1 MRSVL
6 FLLAAGVLVAQVA
19 AAQPTSTAATRPP
32 SGFTTD
38 VPVCYNATNGDVRF
52 VTPWGTRQGDPIC
65 TPPSPWATLGP
76 YDGVACTS
84 GGSFD
89 CRRNERYT
97 QINAAGVVGPTGL
110 TGPQGPAGPQGIA
123 GFQGTAGPRGQT
135 GATGVKGDT
144 GLIGSTGAAGLTGA
158 TGATGGTGVKGDT
171 GATGAAGTGATVA
184 YVPTGSSCG
193 PGRVGSQITDGA
205 GNITVVCDGATG
217 GIGPIGPIGPA
228 SASTSGAAFGSTGS
242 SIALA
247 PGHYALHTRTA
258 VTTSTLPNV
267 TTLPSGETLDIPTS
281 YSAVCKLLDTSSA
294 PATPIDV
301 TNFSVPAATQTGSGL
316 NVNIRPSTVVAT
328 NDAVVNVTV
337 PTTFVV
343 QCVAADPVGEG
354 GPLIWQG
361 AGKLIAIQV
370 SGP

>member
-38 VPVCYNATNGDVRF
+38 VPICYNATNGDVRF

-97 QINAAGVVGPTGL
+97 QINPAGVVGPTGL

-123 GFQGTAGPRGQT
+123 GVQGTAGPQGQT
-135 GATGVKGDT
+135 GAAGVKGDT

-193 PGRVGSQITDGA
+193 PGRVGSKITDGA

-228 SASTSGAAFGSTGS
+228 SAGTSGAAFSSIGS
-242 SIALA
+242 SITLA

-258 VTTSTLPNV
+258 VTTSTPPYV
-267 TTLPSGETLDIPTS
+267 TTLVSGETLDIQTS
-281 YSAVCKLLDTSSA
+281 YSAVCKLLDTSSI
-294 PATPIDV
+294 PATLIDV

>member
-1 MRSVL
+1 MRSVP

-32 SGFTTD
+32 PGFTTD
-38 VPVCYNATNGDVRF
+38 VPICYNATNGDVRF

-123 GFQGTAGPRGQT
+123 GFQGTAGPQGQT
-135 GATGVKGDT
+135 GAQ
-144 GLIGSTGAAGLTGA
+144 GLIGLQGIAGSTGA
-158 TGATGGTGVKGDT
+158 TGATG
-171 GATGAAGTGATVA
+171 ATGSGATVA
-184 YVPTGSSCG
+184 DVPAGSSCG
-193 PGRVGSQITDGA
+193 PGRAGSKITDGA

-228 SASTSGAAFGSTGS
+228 SAGTSGAAFSSIGS
-242 SIALA
+242 SITLA

-258 VTTSTLPNV
+258 VTTSTPPYV
-267 TTLPSGETLDIPTS
+267 TTLVSGETLDIQTS
-281 YSAVCKLLDTSSA
+281 YSAVCKLLDTSSI
-294 PATPIDV
+294 PATLIDV

-316 NVNIRPSTVVAT
+316 NINFRPSTVVAT

-337 PTTFVV
+337 PTTFIV
-343 QCVAADPVGEG
+343 QCVAADPTEG